1 LSDFDVNLYIYQ
13 SYQIYMSE
21 KPYLIHFTGIGD
33 EEIGFI
39 SVAQVHNHIP
49 FDIKRV
55 YWVYQTP
62 EYIERGNHAHKV
74 CTQVL
79 VAVSGEVEVVLES
92 VDGES
97 DVYILN
103 NPAIGLFIPVLY
115 WRKIHFSSNAVLVCL
130 ASDTFDEYDY
140 IRNYQAFLS
149 LKQ

>member
-1 LSDFDVNLYIYQ
+1 
-13 SYQIYMSE
+13 MSE

-39 SVAQVHNHIP
+39 SVAQVHNHVP

-74 CTQVL
+74 CMQVL

-92 VDGES
+92 VDGTT
-97 DVYILN
+97 YQYTLT
-103 NPAIGLFIPVLY
+103 NPAIGLFIPILH
-115 WRKIHFSSNAVLVCL
+115 WRKIHFSSHAVLVCL
-130 ASDTFDEYDY
+130 ASAMFDEQDY
-140 IRNYQAFLS
+140 IRNYETFIS
-149 LKQ
+149 LKH